1 MFWRIWWRRFLSE
14 RRTSNQMIK
23 LKCVVLVWSINLRP
37 RKLNFHIPT
46 IPQSPSPVLHTDMHI
61 RLCKKIKINLTK
73 FYDQCD
79 KPFPTD
85 PPLLNL
91 FVCFSLVS
99 HHDRGLKERK
109 RTRFVY
115 FICFLLLFPL
125 SSGIRN
131 KRIYGNILKREVA
144 EHQCGIVASASGWS
158 HWTTSSDCS

>member
-1 MFWRIWWRRFLSE
+1 M
-14 RRTSNQMIK
+14 
-23 LKCVVLVWSINLRP
+23 
-37 RKLNFHIPT
+37 PT

-61 RLCKKIKINLTK
+61 RLCQKIKINLTK

-158 HWTTSSDCS
+158 HWTNIIGLFIASLYFNRFTSRAKKNYIPFCLQREIRIYCTN